1 MKASEAEC
9 QAESISRALKQCG
22 VEADAEL
29 LAVVG
34 SMSEM
39 DSPGESISLIG
50 PTATKHYL
58 FPVHQQLPIASCG
71 GNGRNLR
78 LLKPE
83 GS

>member
-1 MKASEAEC
+1 MDSRSLNDP
-9 QAESISRALKQCG
+9 ESVSRALKQCG

-39 DSPGESISLIG
+39 DSPESVSLLG

-71 GNGRNLR
+71 GNGRGA
-78 LLKPE
+78 KPLIAE
-83 GS
+83 SRS

>member
-1 MKASEAEC
+1 MDSRSLNDP
-9 QAESISRALKQCG
+9 ESVSRALKQCG

-39 DSPGESISLIG
+39 DSPESISLIG

-71 GNGRNLR
+71 GNGRGT
-78 LLKPE
+78 KPLIAE
-83 GS
+83 SRS